1 MASYLSDIT
10 DARAIERAIRLSDRM
25 GRVAFREH
33 HGFGKARGYFL
44 RYAGKTYDSKPIVA
58 VAYGFQHKTK
68 PLKFNDFGG
77 GAETVKPVL
86 ERLGFTVVSADL
98 DDDLPLF
105 TSRWLKPG
113 WVYSRDE
120 LRALFNVIDATSNNG
135 VFKPKGHRSVWL
147 FVTRDKAADRPQLH
161 DSLDGD
167 VLTWTGQPAGR
178 TDKLIIDH
186 LDNGDEVLLFY
197 RQTARTYP
205 SGGFRYEGPFLYRS
219 HTGSKPALFLLDR
232 DTDSTGHN
240 GRGGD
245 DNNES
250 DFDPENV
257 ADGRKETLA
266 RVRRRQ
272 GQGKFRDNLMSAYG
286 ERCAITGC
294 EIKALL
300 EAAHILPY
308 RGPATNHVTNGLLLR
323 ADLHTLFDLGL
334 IWIESDGKVKSATSL
349 SGTNYHCLGSL
360 RKTTKSASQ
369 PSEKALAWHRKHVA
383 KVRSE

>member
-1 MASYLSDIT
+1 MPSYLSDIT
-10 DARAIERAIRLSDRM
+10 DARAIERAMKLSDRM
-25 GRVAFREH
+25 GRIAFREQ

-44 RYAGKTYDSKPIVA
+44 RHDGKTYDSKPIVA
-58 VAYGFQHKTK
+58 VAYGYQHKTD

-86 ERLGFTVVSADL
+86 ERLGFTVVHADL
-98 DDDLPLF
+98 DDNPPPF
-105 TSRWLKPG
+105 TSQWLAPG
-113 WVYSRDE
+113 QVYSRDD
-120 LRALFNVIDATSNNG
+120 LRALFGVTDATSNNG
-135 VFKPKGHRSVWL
+135 VFRPKGHRSIWL

-186 LDNGDEVLLFY
+186 LDSGDELLLFY

-205 SGGFRYEGPFLYRS
+205 NGGFRYEGPFLYRS
-219 HTGSKPALFLLDR
+219 HTGPKPTRFLLDR
-232 DTDSTGHN
+232 DTDSAGHD
-240 GRGGD
+240 GRGAGD
-245 DNNES
+245 RDEG
-250 DFDPENV
+250 DFDPDNV
-257 ADGRKETLA
+257 VDGREKILA
-266 RVRRRQ
+266 QVRRRQ
-272 GQGKFRDNLMSAYG
+272 GQGTFRNDLMSTYG

-323 ADLHTLFDLGL
+323 ADIHTLFDLGL
-334 IWIESDGKVKSATSL
+334 VWITDDGQVHSHDDL
-349 SGTNYHCLGSL
+349 SGTNYAELPSL
-360 RKTTKSASQ
+360 TWPSGKSAR
-369 PSEKALAWHRKHVA
+369 PSLKSLSWHRKHVA
-383 KVRSE
+383 KVK